1 MGQNL
6 SSSGNLLQNE
16 VWAAGQRFEDQ
27 LPTFELTLTTIAS
40 VLETNP
46 IILNADD
53 QSRILFLN
61 GNSNMSLAFLFL
73 NAMVQGIFY

>member
-1 MGQNL
+1 MK
-6 SSSGNLLQNE
+6 
-16 VWAAGQRFEDQ
+16 FEP
-27 LPTFELTLTTIAS
+27 LVNILKTNSPTFELTLTTIAS

-61 GNSNMSLAFLFL
+61 GNSNMSLTFLFL
-73 NAMVQGIFY
+73 NAMLKSIFYKGL